1 MAIKKEQIQDPSGNI
16 IYWHTSSD
24 VVYDED
30 TGNSVKYDIS
40 LIKRALGITE
50 TTTDPSIDAD
60 TLGGHSADEFVL
72 NDTYNN
78 VMTTMSKTISDKADK
93 DSPIFTGTPTV
104 PDVDIDD
111 ASEKIA
117 NTNFVKNAL
126 KDYALSTHTHSASDI
141 AAGTFKDTGVLAK
154 SGTDYST
161 SRIRNISFVP
171 ESSTLPTGLP
181 DGSILM
187 VYSEE

>member
-50 TTTDPSIDAD
+50 TITDPSIDAD

-72 NDTYNN
+72 SDTYNN

-126 KDYALSTHTHSASDI
+126 KDYALSKHAHSASDI
-141 AAGTFKDTGVLAK
+141 TAGTFKDTGVLAK

-161 SRIRNISFVP
+161 SRIRNISFVS